1 MLLLRL
7 NPKLHLLNNNM
18 IDKFRK
24 YKELGY
30 HSYLFYENKYYTPL
44 GIEFIEEAAFVLGKK
59 QMKNLV

>member
-1 MLLLRL
+1 
-7 NPKLHLLNNNM
+7 M